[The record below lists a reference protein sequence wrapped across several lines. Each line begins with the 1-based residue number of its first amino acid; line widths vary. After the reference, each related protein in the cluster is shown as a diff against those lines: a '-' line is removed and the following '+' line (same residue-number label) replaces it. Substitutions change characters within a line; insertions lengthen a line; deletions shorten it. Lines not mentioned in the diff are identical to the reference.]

1 LHGANTDRSCSKTW
15 VTTCGKANTL
25 KNKGRFSHFLPGFVF
40 SQLGNSKKMPTYG
53 PAVQQVEDTRFSSGQ
68 LESRR
73 PTFKV
78 QLVLGVLFDVVS
90 KTSHKSRL

>member
-1 LHGANTDRSCSKTW
+1 
-15 VTTCGKANTL
+15 
-25 KNKGRFSHFLPGFVF
+25 
-40 SQLGNSKKMPTYG
+40 MPSYG
-53 PAVQQVEDTRFSSGQ
+53 PAVQQVEDARFSSGQ

-73 PTFKV
+73 PTFEA